1 MLSAV
6 FLNTIVVG
14 KGVKKED
21 STVICFQAEKSL
33 LMQLDI
39 FPGIN
44 SIEQNKCFKEIC
56 EIA

>member
-21 STVICFQAEKSL
+21 CTVICFQAEKSL

-44 SIEQNKCFKEIC
+44 SERTKQVFQRDL
-56 EIA
+56 